1 MTLPLRHY
9 GATGIAVTALG
20 LGTTRLGNPAL
31 DPSQFLAVLDLA
43 VEGGINLID
52 TAPSYGVAELRLG
65 GWLPG
70 HRDAVVLATK
80 LGYGVPGIED
90 WTGPCITAGVDQALR
105 RLNTD
110 RIDIAHLHSCPLDVL
125 RREGLIRALEEA
137 KQAGKIRA
145 IAYSGEGDAL
155 DYATA
160 TGRFDGYMAS
170 LNLCDQRVVDEV
182 LPTLGSGGFLAKRP
196 LANAPW
202 RFAECPPDDEARF
215 YWPRWQV
222 LDLPD
227 PGMPWGEL
235 AIRFAVWHAGV
246 SAAVVGTAN
255 PEHLREDIRWS
266 EQGPLP
272 EDLLAVV
279 REAFRRHDDGWT
291 GVT

>member
-31 DPSQFLAVLDLA
+31 APSEFVAVLDLA
-43 VEGGINLID
+43 LEGGINLID
-52 TAPSYGVAELRLG
+52 TAPSYGVSEVRLG

-70 HRDAVVLATK
+70 HRDAVVLSTK

-90 WTGPCITAGVDQALR
+90 WTGPCISAGVDQALR

-125 RREGLIRALEEA
+125 RHEGLIRALEDA
-137 KQAGKIRA
+137 RQAGKIRA
-145 IAYSGEGDAL
+145 IAYSGENDAL
-155 DYATA
+155 HHAMA

-170 LNLCDQRVVDEV
+170 LNLCDQRVIDEV
-182 LPTLGSGGFLAKRP
+182 LPGLAGKGYIAKRP

-202 RFAECPPDDEARF
+202 RFGECPGDDEAAF
-215 YWPRWQV
+215 YWSRWQA
-222 LDLPD
+222 LGLPD

-246 SAAVVGTAN
+246 SAAVVGTVN

-272 EDLLAVV
+272 DDLVAIA
-279 REAFRRHDDGWT
+279 RDAFRRHDEGWA
-291 GVT
+291 GVI